1 MAFWDTGSELP
12 VLMVIS
18 VKGVVPMDV
27 SSFANCVSY
36 SFSNVSNLDC
46 MPGLTYDEGVKNI

>member
-36 SFSNVSNLDC
+36 SFSNVYNLDC
-46 MPGLTYDEGVKNI
+46 MPGFNL